1 MKRIILYLPEKN
13 AGKPNACS
21 FLRMVSPLSALSRR
35 SDCIVEELVSLSQLF
50 KPDVIA
56 LTTNR
61 TAFLDFPGLFDLIV
75 SRNFPPIQ
83 LHWDTDDYSGL
94 ISELESERYY
104 LQRLSSAQHLMET
117 HATILTS
124 STEFIRANS
133 LVPDKW
139 RVVRN
144 SVPFENWKNTNPKD
158 SNSLLFFGLS
168 VHEREIQRLSDAFD
182 DIKWARLNKSKI
194 SIEIVG
200 NFTQKLN
207 RVFRITKVPSENT
220 YYPRF
225 ASWLASHSKHLT
237 GLVLIE
243 DSFLNRG
250 KSALKFLEY
259 SAMGMAT
266 AGYSHAALD
275 TDSTST
281 SRYFEIS
288 RENPAEDL
296 LNLISEKRSLTESS
310 ENNYVEVFE
319 NRRIK
324 SDESGMFNFYL
335 EHLLVSRL

>member
-21 FLRMVSPLSALSRR
+21 FLRMVSPLSALSRQ
-35 SDCIVEELVSLSQLF
+35 SDCIVQELVSLSQLF

-61 TAFLDFPGLFDLIV
+61 TAFLDFPGLLDLID

-104 LQRLSSAQHLMET
+104 LQKLSSAQHLMET

-133 LVPDKW
+133 LAPDKW

-144 SVPFENWKNTNPKD
+144 SVPFENWKNTNLKD

-207 RVFRITKVPSENT
+207 RVFRVTKVPPGNT

-319 NRRIK
+319 NRRTK